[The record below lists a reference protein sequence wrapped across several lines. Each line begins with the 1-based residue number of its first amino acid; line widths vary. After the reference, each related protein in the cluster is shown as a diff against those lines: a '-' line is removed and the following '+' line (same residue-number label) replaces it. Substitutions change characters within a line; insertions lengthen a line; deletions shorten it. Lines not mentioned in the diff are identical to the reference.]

1 MVPPNSAIHVQ
12 LFCAKQLLLLKVQY
26 IQCKAIAQISQL
38 EIKCATELHLHFKAL
53 HNCSSGIHCNRP
65 QNVQDK
71 CTFKVQLRAS
81 IAKLAQ
87 FFLSLNRIFSCSQ
100 NCAKN
105 AMTGRKYKNVNE
117 HLCCVGWWWLFTLFL
132 CRTELLSE
140 LKKLACTLPAVAAT
154 VRWWMQR
161 IQDRGHSG
169 DHQDGHWC
177 DTTKQGHLPEAPSR
191 AYHIHTRPTRLRVL
205 PPLTVHFGSS
215 QPLPLSYQYFTHCLV
230 IAVQQALQ
238 MLSKSRIV
246 VTIHRS

>member
-1 MVPPNSAIHVQ
+1 MVPHNSAIHVQ

-38 EIKCATELHLHFKAL
+38 EIKCATELNLQSITQLFLWNTLQLATKCARQLQLLQSPIARQHCKASTIL
-53 HNCSSGIHCNRP
+53 
-65 QNVQDK
+65 
-71 CTFKVQLRAS
+71 
-81 IAKLAQ
+81 
-87 FFLSLNRIFSCSQ
+87 FSQIGFSAVHR
-100 NCAKN
+100 NFAKN

-117 HLCCVGWWWLFTLFL
+117 HLCCVGWWWLFSTVFL
-132 CRTELLSE
+132 CRTELLLE
-140 LKKLACTLPAVAAT
+140 LKKLACTLRAVAAT